1 MKDIEI
7 LTFEKISERKFKVK
21 GRIENKEFYSE
32 STIWKGE
39 VIFKVLEDGIVKKKT
54 ESAFTVG
61 EKMSIARL
69 LKKYSL
75 GKVDKTGRPANDP
88 KNTGVGLVIQL
99 QNTID
104 ELNSKVLKLQN
115 LLEDHNIQYHD
126 LQDEDHDQKHDSEQL
141 FTKDEI

>member
-32 STIWKGE
+32 SIIWKGE
-39 VIFKVLEDGIVKKKT
+39 VIFKVFEDGIVKKKT
-54 ESAFTVG
+54 ESAFSVG

-126 LQDEDHDQKHDSEQL
+126 LQDDEHDQEHDSE
-141 FTKDEI
+141 

>member
-21 GRIENKEFYSE
+21 GRIENKDFYSE

-75 GKVDKTGRPANDP
+75 GKVDKTGRPANDS

-99 QNTID
+99 QNQID
-104 ELNSKVLKLQN
+104 N
-115 LLEDHNIQYHD
+115 LLLENKTLKDL
-126 LQDEDHDQKHDSEQL
+126 LQDNSIEYNLETKNMEAISENR
-141 FTKDEI
+141 